1 MFNQRNTD
9 LQFRNLLST
18 DVEALETKQKKLLD
32 GPIVSANIKYVKF
45 HFTNLTKD
53 NHVTGLRGRGFI
65 EDSHKNKQLMEYALI
80 QKFCGVEIVPALYYG
95 NGFKET
101 RNVLPFRK

>member
-1 MFNQRNTD
+1 
-9 LQFRNLLST
+9 
-18 DVEALETKQKKLLD
+18 
-32 GPIVSANIKYVKF
+32 
-45 HFTNLTKD
+45 
-53 NHVTGLRGRGFI
+53 
-65 EDSHKNKQLMEYALI
+65 MEYALM